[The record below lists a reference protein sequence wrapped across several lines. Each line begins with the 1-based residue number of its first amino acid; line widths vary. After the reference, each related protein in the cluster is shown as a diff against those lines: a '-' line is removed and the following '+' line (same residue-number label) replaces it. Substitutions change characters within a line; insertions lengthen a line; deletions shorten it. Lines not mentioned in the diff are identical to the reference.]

1 MLSIGAPHTATL
13 SVRVRFSGDMW
24 PGFAETPVQGAPRK
38 ISDMTF
44 ASLPLATPA
53 ELVRVG
59 WTVGITVLVV
69 FIVVIGAGFT
79 ILYRRRTTVARRPI
93 GAFTGV
99 SAGGGA
105 QATRANILLV
115 RLDDA
120 VKSSSDELG
129 FAIAQFG
136 EEKTRDFSA
145 ALDSAK
151 KKLTMAFTL
160 KQRLDDSTED
170 TATQQREWNASII
183 SLCESAQAELSS
195 EEQRFGSLRRLERDA
210 PANLAA
216 VRELIATTS
225 VRVAESEST
234 LARLRLNF
242 APNAVAPVT
251 DNARQASRLLSSAIS
266 TANSAES
273 RMSGDRQDAVADAIQ
288 SAQQDAGRAAEALDG
303 IDRLAAN
310 LGAATSRLG
319 ILVGTARDD
328 LAEARSVRDA
338 PPDPEKGAV
347 VGDAI
352 AAVDRVLAT
361 IGDPAAVPDPAA
373 AIHDLETA
381 IAELDVALGSARN
394 QAQRLEHA
402 RVALVGALLTAR
414 SQISTT
420 TDFIN
425 GRRSG
430 VGTDARTRLAEA
442 ERLLAIAEAEADP
455 VTALDTARSSIT
467 YSRDADALARYDVMG
482 RP

>member
-1 MLSIGAPHTATL
+1 
-13 SVRVRFSGDMW
+13 
-24 PGFAETPVQGAPRK
+24 
-38 ISDMTF
+38 
-44 ASLPLATPA
+44 
-53 ELVRVG
+53 
-59 WTVGITVLVV
+59 
-69 FIVVIGAGFT
+69 
-79 ILYRRRTTVARRPI
+79 
-93 GAFTGV
+93 
-99 SAGGGA
+99 
-105 QATRANILLV
+105 
-115 RLDDA
+115 
-120 VKSSSDELG
+120 
-129 FAIAQFG
+129 
-136 EEKTRDFSA
+136 
-145 ALDSAK
+145 
-151 KKLTMAFTL
+151 
-160 KQRLDDSTED
+160 
-170 TATQQREWNASII
+170 
-183 SLCESAQAELSS
+183 
-195 EEQRFGSLRRLERDA
+195 
-210 PANLAA
+210 
-216 VRELIATTS
+216 
-225 VRVAESEST
+225 
-234 LARLRLNF
+234 
-242 APNAVAPVT
+242 
-251 DNARQASRLLSSAIS
+251 
-266 TANSAES
+266 
-273 RMSGDRQDAVADAIQ
+273 MSGDRQDAVADAIQ

-310 LGAATSRLG
+310 LAAATSRLG